1 MYHHQL
7 NLVLIKE
14 IEGILVSYFLES
26 TLSLMT
32 WSNWYTILTIYITGN
47 KPTLTNSLNEI
58 TAVLYFSFTKQLFY
72 NYL

>member
-14 IEGILVSYFLES
+14 IEGILVSYILES

-32 WSNWYTILTIYITGN
+32 WSNWYLIRTIYITGN
-47 KPTLTNSLNEI
+47 KPTLTNSLKEI
-58 TAVLYFSFTKQLFY
+58 TAMLYLSFIKQLFY

>member
-26 TLSLMT
+26 TLR
-32 WSNWYTILTIYITGN
+32 SNWYTILTIYITGN
-47 KPTLTNSLNEI
+47 KPTLTNSLKEI